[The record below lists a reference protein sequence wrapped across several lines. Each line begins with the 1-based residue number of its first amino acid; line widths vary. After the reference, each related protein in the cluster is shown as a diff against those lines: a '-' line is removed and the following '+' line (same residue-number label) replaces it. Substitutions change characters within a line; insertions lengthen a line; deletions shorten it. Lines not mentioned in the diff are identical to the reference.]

1 MATDIPTAATS
12 LQQAMATLDSDIAAA
27 LARFAGAVNGTDSP
41 LVEGEGEHLTDA
53 AFASVC
59 ATCTDLTR
67 RAGSLAA
74 TVHAVVAHFA
84 AARDDAGIEPACPC
98 YDCADKHAAT
108 PARRRLRHR
117 LN

>member
-1 MATDIPTAATS
+1 MSTTDTPTPATS

-59 ATCTDLTR
+59 ATCTDLT
-67 RAGSLAA
+67 
-74 TVHAVVAHFA
+74 
-84 AARDDAGIEPACPC
+84 
-98 YDCADKHAAT
+98 
-108 PARRRLRHR
+108 PARGEPRRHR
-117 LN
+117 SRGRGPLRRGSR

>member
-1 MATDIPTAATS
+1 MSTTTLL
-12 LQQAMATLDSDIAAA
+12 LQQAIANLDSDIAAA

-98 YDCADKHAAT
+98 YDCADKHVARPAKPT
-108 PARRRLRHR
+108 PCKR